1 MFSSW
6 VDLILTKWRSSVI
19 STNKDNIENSDE
31 GDWVSK
37 SEQKRQVKALTALGE
52 RLVQMPEAT
61 LDALPIPANLMDAI
75 LRAKKITKRGGLR
88 RELLF
93 IGKIMRS
100 IDTTEIQDALQLV
113 DHETQQDK
121 EAFHE
126 LEQWRER
133 LITSPD
139 ALKEFIDQ
147 YPNTDIQSL
156 RQQLRLHTTAKKPAQ
171 KTKAYRLIFQIIKD
185 ACSG

>member
-1 MFSSW
+1 MENT
-6 VDLILTKWRSSVI
+6 D
-19 STNKDNIENSDE
+19 DN
-31 GDWVSK
+31 DWVSK

-52 RLVQMPEAT
+52 RLVHMPEGT
-61 LDALPIPANLMDAI
+61 LNSLPIPANLMDAI

-100 IDTTEIQDALQLV
+100 IDTDEIQNALEMV
-113 DHETQQDK
+113 DQESQQEK

-133 LITSPD
+133 LINNPD
-139 ALKEFIDQ
+139 ALKEFIDH

-171 KTKAYRLIFQIIKD
+171 KTKAYRLIFQLVKD
-185 ACSG
+185 ACSDH